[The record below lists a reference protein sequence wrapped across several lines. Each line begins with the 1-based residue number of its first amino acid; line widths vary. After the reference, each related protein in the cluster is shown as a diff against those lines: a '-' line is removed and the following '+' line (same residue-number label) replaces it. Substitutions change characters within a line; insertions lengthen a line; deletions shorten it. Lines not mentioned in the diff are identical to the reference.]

1 MHTDSDNWLPADWPA
16 PAHVH
21 AGTTTRKGGFSRN
34 AYASFNL
41 SERVGDDEHVV
52 LRNRSL
58 LRHELD
64 LPAEP
69 CWLQQVHGAS
79 VINIGA
85 GNTPRPAD
93 GSYCDRAGQVCA
105 ILTADCL
112 PLLLCNRSGTEIAA
126 VHIGWRGLCANIVA
140 HAVEKFTSH
149 TKELLVWLGPAI
161 CARHY
166 ETGDE
171 VRSACI
177 ELIENAA
184 SAFEPTR
191 PGHWLTSLQQLA
203 GLQLQQLGVEN
214 IYGGNHCTFSHPDCF
229 YSYRRD
235 GITGRCASLIW
246 MDCLK
251 S

>member
-1 MHTDSDNWLPADWPA
+1 MRSNSDNWLPADWPA

-21 AGTTTRKGGFSRN
+21 AGTTTRIGGFSRN

-41 SERVGDDEHVV
+41 ADRVGDDEHAV
-52 LRNRSL
+52 LKNRRL
-58 LRHELD
+58 LRRELD
-64 LPAEP
+64 LPEEP

-79 VINIGA
+79 VIDIGT
-85 GNTPRPAD
+85 GYTPRTAD
-93 GSYCDRAGQVCA
+93 GSHSDRAGQVCA

-112 PLLLCNRSGTEIAA
+112 PLLLCNRNGTEIAA
-126 VHIGWRGLCANIVA
+126 AHVGWRGLCANIITRA
-140 HAVEKFTSH
+140 LEKFTCQKS
-149 TKELLVWLGPAI
+149 ELLAWLGPAI
-161 CARHY
+161 GARHY

-171 VRSACI
+171 VHSACLD
-177 ELIENAA
+177 LIDNAG

-203 GLQLQQLGVEN
+203 RLQLQQQGIVN
-214 IYGGNHCTFSHPDCF
+214 IYGGTHCTFSEAEYF

-235 GITGRCASLIW
+235 GVTGRCVSLIW
-246 MDCLK
+246 MDCSK